1 MTNLSS
7 AAYDLW
13 PVVILHVLFVVVF
26 VAGFLAPKERVE
38 WRSFGVFTA
47 FIVALF
53 TEMYG
58 FPLTIYLLTSLLGR
72 AYPVVDPFTHVNGHL
87 LVALAGGSKLIWL
100 LVMAISNA
108 LFWGGFVIL
117 AKGWKKIHHAQG
129 ELVTEG
135 IYARVRHPQYLG
147 LWMITVGLL
156 IQWPTIATVLMS
168 PILMLAYW
176 RLASREEQALEERF
190 GEQYL
195 TYKRAVPAFWPHF
208 GKHKQYTI
216 PTSP

>member
-1 MTNLSS
+1 M
-7 AAYDLW
+7 
-13 PVVILHVLFVVVF
+13 
-26 VAGFLAPKERVE
+26 E
-38 WRSFGVFTA
+38 WRSLGIFTA

-72 AYPVVDPFTHVNGHL
+72 AYPVADPFTHVNGHL
-87 LVALAGGSKLIWL
+87 LVALGGGSKLIWL
-100 LVMAISNA
+100 LVMAISSG

-117 AKGWKKIHHAQG
+117 AKGWKKIHHGQG

-176 RLASREEQALEERF
+176 RLARREERELEERF

-195 TYKRAVPAFWPHF
+195 TYKREVPAFWPHLGGQHTVTDQF
-208 GKHKQYTI
+208 LEIVEG
-216 PTSP
+216 SERR